1 MANPLPGCIGGRSIA
16 CFLCS
21 IRCIASGARTIRAA
35 GPVISGKSRGRPR
48 GHLDRIAAMFH
59 IATGSQ
65 RRTIVLGPLAIK
77 VPRLRRLRAGLR
89 ANREEGRI
97 WREGW
102 QRFFPELCPVIASLP
117 FGVAV
122 IMPAVEIMSAH
133 PVSVTEDQT
142 LVQVADLFED
152 RYITRVPVVR
162 NKKLVGILAR
172 RDLLFGYM
180 KASKY
185 WS

>member
-1 MANPLPGCIGGRSIA
+1 MRQTDFYFTACDPKTLTVGQLMQDAVTTCTPRTDGSTLASLITRRNFGSLPIVESDGTLVGIVTEYD
-16 CFLCS
+16 L
-21 IRCIASGARTIRAA
+21 
-35 GPVISGKSRGRPR
+35 
-48 GHLDRIAAMFH
+48 LQAM
-59 IATGSQ
+59 I
-65 RRTIVLGPLAIK
+65 
-77 VPRLRRLRAGLR
+77 
-89 ANREEGRI
+89 EGRDLRKI
-97 WREGW
+97 
-102 QRFFPELCPVIASLP
+102 LAT
-117 FGVAV
+117 
-122 IMPAVEIMSAH
+122 EIMSAH

-142 LVQVADLFED
+142 LVQVAELFQD

>member
-1 MANPLPGCIGGRSIA
+1 MRQTDFYFTACDPKTLTVGQLMQDAVTTCTPRTDGSTLGSLMTRRNFGSLPIVESDGTLVGIVTEYD
-16 CFLCS
+16 L
-21 IRCIASGARTIRAA
+21 
-35 GPVISGKSRGRPR
+35 
-48 GHLDRIAAMFH
+48 LQAM
-59 IATGSQ
+59 I
-65 RRTIVLGPLAIK
+65 
-77 VPRLRRLRAGLR
+77 
-89 ANREEGRI
+89 EGRDLRKI
-97 WREGW
+97 
-102 QRFFPELCPVIASLP
+102 LAT
-117 FGVAV
+117 
-122 IMPAVEIMSAH
+122 EIMSAH

-142 LVQVADLFED
+142 LAQVAELFQD

>member
-1 MANPLPGCIGGRSIA
+1 MRQTDFSFTACDPKTLTVGQLMHDAVTTCTPRTDGSTLGSLMTRRNFGSLPIVESDGTLVGIVTEYD
-16 CFLCS
+16 L
-21 IRCIASGARTIRAA
+21 
-35 GPVISGKSRGRPR
+35 
-48 GHLDRIAAMFH
+48 LQAM
-59 IATGSQ
+59 I
-65 RRTIVLGPLAIK
+65 
-77 VPRLRRLRAGLR
+77 
-89 ANREEGRI
+89 EGRDLRKI
-97 WREGW
+97 
-102 QRFFPELCPVIASLP
+102 LAT
-117 FGVAV
+117 
-122 IMPAVEIMSAH
+122 EIMSAH

-142 LVQVADLFED
+142 LAQVAELFQD